1 MIYSH
6 TEEIIILYSSDG
18 RVTLYAPESMKTA
31 PTSMKSTPTTAANL
45 ERWRKWFDIINTAE
59 DNPTLTM
66 ALDHA
71 ETVYDLIREPR

>member
-6 TEEIIILYSSDG
+6 SEEIILLYSSDG
-18 RVTLYAPESMKTA
+18 RATLHDPYSMKN
-31 PTSMKSTPTTAANL
+31 TPTTAANL

-66 ALDHA
+66 ALAHA

>member
-6 TEEIIILYSSDG
+6 TEEIILLYSSDG
-18 RVTLYAPESMKTA
+18 RATLHDPYNMKNT
-31 PTSMKSTPTTAANL
+31 TTTAANL

-71 ETVYDLIREPR
+71 ETVYDLIRDDQ